1 VQSQKAE
8 FFQVAK
14 RNITNQKMI
23 DKWGK
28 STLRSNVRKVQA
40 FHSAVDYVFGFV
52 NLNKLALKEVFM
64 TGKPISVKFQLKK
77 GSEEAFFAERDQRKL
92 RELREKSKEE
102 ATRKYTEEHKYHC
115 FRCGTQSLAEIDEG
129 KVKIDICVNENCG
142 AIHLDPG
149 ELKEIIKDQRALSAA
164 KNAFLSVFK
173 K

>member
-1 VQSQKAE
+1 
-8 FFQVAK
+8 
-14 RNITNQKMI
+14 
-23 DKWGK
+23 
-28 STLRSNVRKVQA
+28 
-40 FHSAVDYVFGFV
+40 
-52 NLNKLALKEVFM
+52 M
-64 TGKPISVKFQLKK
+64 TGKRVSVKIQPKK

-92 RELREKSKEE
+92 RELRKKAAGE
-102 ATRKYTEEHKYHC
+102 ATKKYCEEHKYHC

-129 KVKIDICVNENCG
+129 DVKIEICVNENCG